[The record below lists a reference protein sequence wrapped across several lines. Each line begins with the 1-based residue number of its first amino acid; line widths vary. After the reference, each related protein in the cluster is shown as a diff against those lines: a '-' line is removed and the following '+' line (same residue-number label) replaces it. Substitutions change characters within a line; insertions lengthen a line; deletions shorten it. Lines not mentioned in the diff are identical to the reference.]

1 MPMTSRSVALAAATT
16 LAAIAMSG
24 CAAGSADDS
33 TDLVQSEIVAP
44 TASEWIYRSALV
56 SPWAD
61 GSSAT
66 RDLANPWPVANGST
80 RSISASFGP
89 GQSLSFVRS
98 SIAASDYEALVLQVN
113 AGANR
118 RPALQV
124 RAVLD
129 TGATTAGVDLGS
141 TCTYGYVPRGGWT
154 NCNVRFASL
163 APAGANVTGIVV
175 QEMAGKT
182 LAKMYFD
189 SIGLKRVAPS
199 PTPTPTPTPTP
210 ACVPES
216 DTALCASLGVT
227 CGSASGT
234 DNCGAARTVTCGSA
248 CPTPTPTPACVPES
262 AAALCASLGVTCG
275 SASGTD
281 NCGAARTVTCGSAC
295 PAPTPTPTPASGKES
310 WVWVYTDYA
319 NTLAAITAN
328 KAAFTHV
335 SPTFYTVNYAYKS
348 GVAYYSTCPNI
359 SYCTGNSANAFDG
372 MTTKQFTDKVKAL
385 GLRTVPA
392 IYGGSGNSGTDDG
405 IKNLLDNTGGAGDAF
420 IAAMT
425 TEAVNNGYDGYNI
438 DWEIGA
444 TIDGTYADKFVAFA
458 NKFKAALGPHGMSL
472 SVDAIVSNVNGTW
485 CSGNSGFLDFP
496 KLAASSIDRIIIED
510 YVDTLGK
517 ATASCQGVVM
527 STASPAACD
536 FSFTGELNM
545 MCSPNLP
552 IDKAVIGLMA
562 DPTATNPIA
571 GTAFSTLQ
579 SYGFTRVAVWP
590 QYPFMN
596 TSGIKPAG
604 ASWYSLLQTFLTH

>member
-1 MPMTSRSVALAAATT
+1 MPMTSRSVALAAAST
-16 LAAIAMSG
+16 LAAIALSA
-24 CAAGSADDS
+24 CASGSADDS
-33 TDLVQSEIVAP
+33 TDLVQSELVAP
-44 TASEWIYRSALV
+44 IASEWLYKSALV
-56 SPWAD
+56 SPWVD
-61 GSSAT
+61 GSSASD
-66 RDLANPWPVANGST
+66 DLANAWPVAMGST
-80 RSISASFGP
+80 RSIAASFAP
-89 GQSLSFVRS
+89 AQRLAFQRS
-98 SIAASDYEALVLQVN
+98 PIAASDYSSLVLQVN
-113 AGANR
+113 AGSNR

-129 TGATTAGVDLGS
+129 TGVTTAGVDLGS

-154 NCNVRFASL
+154 NCTVPFASL
-163 APAGANVTGIVV
+163 APAGSQVAEIVV
-175 QEMAGKT
+175 QEAAGKT
-182 LAKMYFD
+182 LGKLYFD
-189 SIGLKRVAPS
+189 SIGLKRAPTSPSPSPS
-199 PTPTPTPTPTP
+199 PTSTTPTPTPTP

-216 DTALCASLGVT
+216 DAAFCASLGAT
-227 CGSASGT
+227 CGSKSGT
-234 DNCGAARTVTCGSA
+234 DNCGATRTATCGAA
-248 CPTPTPTPACVPES
+248 CPT
-262 AAALCASLGVTCG
+262 
-275 SASGTD
+275 
-281 NCGAARTVTCGSAC
+281 
-295 PAPTPTPTPASGKES
+295 PTPTPTPASGKES
-310 WVWVYTDYA
+310 WVWVYVDYA

-359 SYCTGNSANAFDG
+359 SYCTGNSANTFDG

-405 IKNLLDNTGGAGDAF
+405 IKSLLDNTGGAGDAF

-444 TIDGTYADKFVAFA
+444 TIDGTYADKFIAFA

-517 ATASCQGVVM
+517 ATTSCQGVVM
-527 STASPAACD
+527 STSSPAACD
-536 FSFTGELNM
+536 FTFTGELNM

-571 GTAFSTLQ
+571 GSAFSTLQ

-604 ASWYSLLQTFLTH
+604 SSWYSLLQTFLTH